1 MTLSLDT
8 TVRQALERVASH
20 DPDYEPMSAPV
31 MQALYAAWTLR
42 DLVQRLQT
50 RLISTCA
57 NAHDD
62 PCSGVSID
70 SCPLRELNIACGH
83 QDRLG
88 AYRTGQSA
96 VRTPGSA
103 MVTLCDA
110 LIADGAPG
118 ASAIRRRILSL
129 ISELSVNDA
138 AAFIGYRKLRNR
150 EEDFEFS
157 ALPTRSFKSPLA
169 SSGSIEDHKAA
180 IIEEQSRLG
189 QEMLALRD
197 EIFALLETRVGE
209 SLCAD
214 TAEVGR

>member
-8 TVRQALERVASH
+8 TVRHALERVASH

-50 RLISTCA
+50 RFIATCA

-70 SCPLRELNIACGH
+70 SCPLRELNLACGH

-88 AYRTGQSA
+88 TYRTGDTG

-118 ASAIRRRILSL
+118 AAAIRRKIIDL
-129 ISELSVNDA
+129 INELTVNDA

-150 EEDFEFS
+150 VEDFEFS
-157 ALPTRSFKSPLA
+157 ALPKRSFHSPLA
-169 SSGSIEDHKAA
+169 SSVSIDDHKAA
-180 IIEEQSRLG
+180 IIQEQGRLG
-189 QEMLALRD
+189 EQMLALRD

-209 SLCAD
+209 SLCAN
-214 TAEVGR
+214 ASEVG